1 MSASRGSAAASV
13 LAELRAGRV
22 TSSELVDAYLARID
36 AVDTEIRAFVTVTG
50 DEARVLA
57 EKSDA
62 ERESGRSVGPLHGLP
77 VALKD
82 NIATAGVRTTMGSS
96 FFSEHVPEQ
105 DAPVWSRMREAGA
118 VLLGKTQLHE
128 FAYGATTQNPHHG
141 ACRNPWNTDRTPG
154 GSSGG
159 SGAAA
164 GADLCAVALGTD
176 TGGSVRIPASLNGA
190 SGIRPT
196 LGRVSNSGVFH
207 VSWSFDTVGPLARS
221 LADLAEVF
229 DVMAG
234 YDPADPMSV
243 NRQAAGLVDGLDR
256 GAEGIRIGIP
266 SSFFFDDVDSDIA
279 SAVRAAAD
287 ELSAAGLSVELIDVP
302 GAEDAVETCS
312 RVIWAEAT
320 AIHADR
326 MEHNPDGFGDD
337 VRKRLAFGH
346 KVSGPEYAQCME
358 SARRWR
364 RTLEGVFESV
374 DVILSPMNCV
384 VAPLA
389 DAEMIETTKRLTRLT
404 YGWSLAGLPAIS
416 IPCGLSADGLPIG
429 LQLAAAPWRETELIS
444 VAATYQDRTSWH
456 EALPPLPSL

>member
-13 LAELRAGRV
+13 LAELRAGSV
-22 TSSELVDAYLARID
+22 TSSQLVDDYLARID
-36 AVDTEIRAFVTVTG
+36 ALDTELRSFVTVTG

-96 FFSEHVPEQ
+96 FFSEHVPER
-105 DAPVWSRMREAGA
+105 DAPVWARMREAGA
-118 VLLGKTQLHE
+118 VLVGKTQLHE

-279 SAVRAAAD
+279 SAVRAAA
-287 ELSAAGLSVELIDVP
+287 EHHVKAALDGRVE
-302 GAEDAVETCS
+302 
-312 RVIWAEAT
+312 
-320 AIHADR
+320 H
-326 MEHNPDGFGDD
+326 
-337 VRKRLAFGH
+337 
-346 KVSGPEYAQCME
+346 
-358 SARRWR
+358 
-364 RTLEGVFESV
+364 
-374 DVILSPMNCV
+374 V
-384 VAPLA
+384 V
-389 DAEMIETTKRLTRLT
+389 
-404 YGWSLAGLPAIS
+404 YS
-416 IPCGLSADGLPIG
+416 
-429 LQLAAAPWRETELIS
+429 
-444 VAATYQDRTSWH
+444 
-456 EALPPLPSL
+456 

>member
-1 MSASRGSAAASV
+1 MSASSGSAAASV
-13 LAELRAGRV
+13 LAELRAGRIA
-22 TSSELVDAYLARID
+22 SSQLVDDYLTLIE
-36 AVDTEIRAFVTVTG
+36 AVDAELRSFVTVTA
-50 DEARVLA
+50 DEARAQA
-57 EKSDA
+57 EQADA
-62 ERESGRSVGPLHGLP
+62 ERESGRPVGPLHGLP

-159 SGAAA
+159 SGAAT

-221 LADLAEVF
+221 LADLAAVF

-234 YDPADPMSV
+234 YDPADPMSI
-243 NRQAAGLVDGLDR
+243 NRQAAGLVDALER
-256 GAEGIRIGIP
+256 GAEGVRIGIP
-266 SSFFFDDVDSDIA
+266 SSFFFDDLDSDIA

-287 ELSAAGLSVELIDVP
+287 ELSAAGLSVESIDVP

-346 KVSGPEYAQCME
+346 KVSGPEYAQCVE

-364 RTLEGVFESV
+364 RTLETVFESV

-384 VAPLA
+384 VAPPA

-416 IPCGLSADGLPIG
+416 VPCGLSGDGLPIG
-429 LQLAAAPWRETELIS
+429 LQLAAAPWREADLIS
-444 VAATYQDRTSWH
+444 VAATYQDRTGWH
-456 EALPPLPSL
+456 EALPPLLAR